1 MMKKKGEPVD
11 KKELFDNFQ
20 NNWMRLLSS
29 FEIEDINKWIDEEKM
44 PVEVVNEALK
54 STILYN
60 APNLRYLNRVLNNWK
75 RQGIDTVEKV
85 EFARL
90 QFENKKL
97 SQGKGQLSNVPS
109 WSNPDYKEPDLK
121 EFALGSMD
129 GIEDGSGDF

>member
-20 NNWMRLLSS
+20 NNWMRLLSP

-109 WSNPDYKEPDLK
+109 WSNPDYRDPTYDDLK
-121 EFALGSMD
+121 VNPSEVS
-129 GIEDGSGDF
+129 DGSGDF

>member
-20 NNWMRLLSS
+20 NNWMRLLSP

-60 APNLRYLNRVLNNWK
+60 APNLIYLNRVLNNWK

-109 WSNPDYKEPDLK
+109 WSNPDYRDPTYDDLK
-121 EFALGSMD
+121 VNPSEVS
-129 GIEDGSGDF
+129 DGSGDF

>member
-1 MMKKKGEPVD
+1 MMKKKGEALD

-20 NNWMRLLSS
+20 NNWMRLLSP

-97 SQGKGQLSNVPS
+97 SQNKNQQSNVPS
-109 WSNPDYKEPDLK
+109 WSNPKYQDPTYDDLK
-121 EFALGSMD
+121 VNPSEVP
-129 GIEDGSGDF
+129 DGSGDF

>member
-1 MMKKKGEPVD
+1 MKKKGEPVD

-20 NNWMRLLSS
+20 NNWMRLLSP

>member
-1 MMKKKGEPVD
+1 MD

-20 NNWMRLLSS
+20 NNWMRLLSP

-60 APNLRYLNRVLNNWK
+60 TPNLRYLNRVLNNWK

-97 SQGKGQLSNVPS
+97 NQGKTQHSNVPS
-109 WSNPDYKEPDLK
+109 WSNPDYRDPTYDDLK
-121 EFALGSMD
+121 VNPSEVS
-129 GIEDGSGDF
+129 DGSGDF

>member
-20 NNWMRLLSS
+20 NNWMRLLSP

-129 GIEDGSGDF
+129 GIEDGSG

>member
-1 MMKKKGEPVD
+1 MD

-20 NNWMRLLSS
+20 NNWMRLLSP

-90 QFENKKL
+90 QFENTKL

>member
-1 MMKKKGEPVD
+1 MKKKGEALD

-20 NNWMRLLSS
+20 NNWMRLLSP

-85 EFARL
+85 ELARM

-97 SQGKGQLSNVPS
+97 SQGKDQLSNVPS

-121 EFALGSMD
+121 EFALGSME

>member
-20 NNWMRLLSS
+20 NNWMRLLSP

-129 GIEDGSGDF
+129 

>member
-1 MMKKKGEPVD
+1 MMKMKGEPLD

-20 NNWMRLLSS
+20 NNWMRLLSP

-44 PVEVVNEALK
+44 PAEVVNEALK

-121 EFALGSMD
+121 EFALGSID

>member
-1 MMKKKGEPVD
+1 MKKKGEALD

-20 NNWMRLLSS
+20 NNWMRLLSP

-85 EFARL
+85 EFSRL

-97 SQGKGQLSNVPS
+97 SQNKNQQSNVPD
-109 WSNPDYKEPDLK
+109 WSNPNYQDPTYDDLK
-121 EFALGSMD
+121 VNPSEVP
-129 GIEDGSGDF
+129 DGSGDF